1 MRFNIVVTAGVAF
14 LSLSG
19 CTQSTDANGAHQR
32 NNVAL
37 EMWYQFSFQ
46 AEYEGRPVK
55 FDQMVSCGVPGDG
68 AASSGNSAPPT
79 MPRQHPVTI
88 GKPMADGSF
97 LVVRVPSLCMFNRRY
112 APNMPER
119 SPLPAWRSPG
129 PITILP
135 LVVWNDRRPRTTR
148 IESYVSEAYY
158 KQPRARV
165 RNPHGTVT
173 FMPPSFKPPNRA
185 AVLAQKDVGAYG
197 DLSYLD
203 PKTGKRKG
211 QLLDGF
217 QLWALVPISN
227 LNEYRAAVFENSVSS
242 YTWPRIESFK
252 NPRFALYAGN
262 EAGAETPVRGGPD
275 FSSPM
280 MMHRCLMNF
289 ISGDPNISNLPPDPH
304 EFDYFTLFHSQAK
317 EENLAAKR
325 AEVSVRPFISHAQVR
340 KIQIAQK
347 VTCNHRLNEVRTLTI
362 VGNYLDSGVEVP
374 GSLVYL
380 FEKWHDMNSFGRSGG
395 LRLRLDGG
403 VLDRDAIIEDKRTGK
418 WYHALVIRDIIS
430 E

>member
-1 MRFNIVVTAGVAF
+1 MRFNTIFTAGVAF
-14 LSLSG
+14 LSLPG

-32 NNVAL
+32 DSAAP
-37 EMWYQFSFQ
+37 EMWYQFSFK

-68 AASSGNSAPPT
+68 GASSSNSTPP
-79 MPRQHPVTI
+79 MMRRQHPVTI
-88 GKPMADGSF
+88 GKEMADGSF

-119 SPLPAWRSPG
+119 SPLPAWRLPG

-165 RNPHGTVT
+165 RNPQGTVT
-173 FMPPSFKPPNRA
+173 FMPPSFKPSNRT
-185 AVLAQKDVGAYG
+185 AVLEQKDVGAYG

-211 QLLDGF
+211 KLLDGF

-227 LNEYRAAVFENSVSS
+227 LNEYRAAVFGKSVSS
-242 YTWPRIESFK
+242 YTWPRIGSFK
-252 NPRFALYAGN
+252 DSRFALYAGN
-262 EAGAETPVRGGPD
+262 EAGAETPVRGGAD

-289 ISGDPNISNLPPDPH
+289 ISGAPNISNLPPDPH
-304 EFDYFTLFHSQAK
+304 EFDYFTLFPSQAR
-317 EENLAAKR
+317 EEDLAAKQ
-325 AEVSVRPFISHAQVR
+325 AEASGQPFTSHAQVR
-340 KIQIAQK
+340 KIQIIQK
-347 VTCNHRLNEVRTLTI
+347 STCIHRLNEIRTLTI
-362 VGNYLDSGVEVP
+362 VGNYLDPDIEVP
-374 GSLVYL
+374 GSLVYM
-380 FEKWHDMNSFGRSGG
+380 FETWHNMSRFGQGGG

-403 VLDRDAIIEDKRTGK
+403 ALNRDGIIEDKKTGK